1 MITQYLQQILGY
13 HVEFL
18 KLLQTHREVS
28 SLADCFKKCMI
39 KLLLNQCFYII
50 LRTGNCLALGH
61 DLESNI
67 LPSGSSTQSLSK

>member
-39 KLLLNQCFYII
+39 KLLLNQFF
-50 LRTGNCLALGH
+50 T
-61 DLESNI
+61 
-67 LPSGSSTQSLSK
+67 

>member
-28 SLADCFKKCMI
+28 SLADCFKKMYDKTI
-39 KLLLNQCFYII
+39 
-50 LRTGNCLALGH
+50 T
-61 DLESNI
+61 
-67 LPSGSSTQSLSK
+67 